1 MLHQGV
7 IRPSSSTFIA
17 PVLLVKKVDNSWH
30 FCVDYR
36 ALTAKTVKD
45 KFPIRVVEELFD
57 ELRGAK
63 FFSKFNLCSGYHQV
77 LMHLDDVEKTTFRT
91 YEGLFEFLVIPFG
104 LTNASTTFQ
113 ALMIDVLHPYLHRFV
128 LLFYDILVYNLSWSE
143 HLRHL
148 HLVFTKL
155 QEHMLFVKR
164 SKCTFGEHTMT
175 YLGHVLSVN
184 GVAMDAAKV

>member
-128 LLFYDILVYNLSWSE
+128 LLFL
-143 HLRHL
+143 
-148 HLVFTKL
+148 
-155 QEHMLFVKR
+155 
-164 SKCTFGEHTMT
+164 
-175 YLGHVLSVN
+175 
-184 GVAMDAAKV
+184 